1 MANVGYIRVSSASQ
15 NTDRQ
20 LVGVELDREFEEKAS
35 AKDAKRP
42 VLQECLRY
50 LRDGDTLHVH
60 SMDRLARN
68 LFDLQHI
75 VGDLTSRGVTV
86 QFHKEKLTFTGDEN
100 PMATLLLQ
108 VMGAI
113 AQFERALIRER
124 QREGMA
130 AAKAKGKQ
138 VGAKPKLTQEQVA
151 EIRQRV
157 AGGELKSDLAR
168 EYGVSRQT
176 LYASLSAATAG

>member
-20 LVGVELDREFEEKAS
+20 LAGVELDEVFEEKAS

-42 VLQECLRY
+42 VLRDCLRY
-50 LRDGDTLHVH
+50 LRKGDTLHVH

-68 LFDLQHI
+68 LFDLQQL
-75 VGDLTSRGVTV
+75 VADLTSKGVAV
-86 QFHKEKLTFTGDEN
+86 QFHKENLTFTGEEN

-124 QREGMA
+124 QREGIA
-130 AAKAKGKQ
+130 AAKANGKQ
-138 VGAKPKLTQEQVA
+138 VGAKPKLTAEQVA
-151 EIRQRV
+151 EIRQRL
-157 AGGELKSDLAR
+157 ADGAFKTDLAR

-176 LYASLSAATAG
+176 LYASLRAAGAE

>member
-1 MANVGYIRVSSASQ
+1 MANVGYIRVSSYGQ

-20 LVGVELDREFEEKAS
+20 LTGLELDQVFEEKAS
-35 AKDAKRP
+35 AKDTKRP

-50 LRDGDTLHVH
+50 LRKGDTLHVH

-68 LFDLQHI
+68 LFDLQKL
-75 VGDLTSRGVTV
+75 VGELTGRGVVV
-86 QFHKEKLTFTGDEN
+86 QFHKESLNFSGDEN

-113 AQFERALIRER
+113 AQFERSLIKER
-124 QREGMA
+124 QREGIA

-138 VGAKPKLTQEQVA
+138 VGAKPKLTTKQVA
-151 EIRQRV
+151 EISDRI
-157 AGGELKSDLAR
+157 ANGAFKSDLAK

-176 LYASLSAATAG
+176 LYSSLKTAGI

>member
-1 MANVGYIRVSSASQ
+1 MAQVGYIRVSRYGQ

-20 LVGVELDREFEEKAS
+20 LPSVKLDELFEEKAS
-35 AKDAKRP
+35 AKDTRRP
-42 VLQECLRY
+42 VLQACLRY
-50 LRDGDTLHVH
+50 VRLGDTLHVD
-60 SMDRLARN
+60 SMDRLAPN
-68 LFDLQHI
+68 LFDLQEL
-75 VGDLTSRGVTV
+75 VGELTNRGVAV
-86 QFHKEKLTFTGDEN
+86 QFHKENLTFTGEEN

-124 QREGMA
+124 QREGIA
-130 AAKAKGKQ
+130 AAKAQGKR
-138 VGAKPKLTQEQVA
+138 VGAKPKLTGDQVA

-157 AGGELKSDLAR
+157 ADGEFKSELAK

-176 LYASLSAATAG
+176 LYTSLRAAEAG

>member
-1 MANVGYIRVSSASQ
+1 MAQVGYIRVSTASQ

-20 LVGVELDREFEEKAS
+20 LASIALDEVFEEKAS

-42 VLQECLRY
+42 VLQACLRY
-50 LRDGDTLHVH
+50 LRKGDTLHVH

-68 LFDLQHI
+68 LFDLQHL
-75 VGDLTSRGVTV
+75 VKDMTSRGVAV
-86 QFHKEKLTFTGDEN
+86 QFHKESLTFTGEEN

-113 AQFERALIRER
+113 AQFERSLIRER
-124 QREGMA
+124 QREGIA

-138 VGAKPKLTQEQVA
+138 VGAKPKLTAKQIA

-157 AGGELKSDLAR
+157 GQGAMKTALAR
-168 EYGVSRQT
+168 EYGISRQT
-176 LYASLSAATAG
+176 LYSALGAAG

>member
-1 MANVGYIRVSSASQ
+1 MANVGYIRVSSYGQ

-20 LVGVELDREFEEKAS
+20 LAGLELDQVFEEKAS
-35 AKDAKRP
+35 AKDTKRP
-42 VLQECLRY
+42 VLRECRRY
-50 LRDGDTLHVH
+50 LRKGDTLHVH

-68 LFDLQHI
+68 LFDLQKL
-75 VGDLTSRGVTV
+75 VQGLMKKGVVV
-86 QFHKEKLTFTGDEN
+86 QFHKEHLTFTGDEN

-124 QREGMA
+124 QRKGIA

-138 VGAKPKLTQEQVA
+138 VGAKPKLTNDQVA
-151 EIRQRV
+151 EIRDRI
-157 AGGELKSDLAR
+157 AEGECKSELAK
-168 EYGVSRQT
+168 EYGISRQT
-176 LYASLSAATAG
+176 LYASLKAAGI

>member
-1 MANVGYIRVSSASQ
+1 MAHVGYIRVSSYGQ

-20 LVGVELDREFEEKAS
+20 LANIKLGEVFEEKAS

-42 VLQECLRY
+42 VLQDCLRY
-50 LRDGDTLHVH
+50 LRKGDTLHVH

-68 LFDLQHI
+68 LFDLQQL
-75 VGDLTSRGVTV
+75 VGELTDRGVSV
-86 QFHKEKLTFTGDEN
+86 QFHKESLTFTGEEN

-124 QREGMA
+124 QREGIA
-130 AAKAKGKQ
+130 AAKANGKQ
-138 VGAKPKLTQEQVA
+138 VGAKPKLTGDQVE

-157 AGGELKSDLAR
+157 AEGEFKTDLAQ
-168 EYGVSRQT
+168 EYGISRQT
-176 LYASLSAATAG
+176 LYASLGASEGA

>member
-1 MANVGYIRVSSASQ
+1 MANVGYIRVSSYGQ

-20 LVGVELDREFEEKAS
+20 LAGVKLKEIFEEKAS
-35 AKDAKRP
+35 AKDIKRP

-50 LRDGDTLHVH
+50 LRKGDTLHVH

-68 LFDLQHI
+68 LADLQQL
-75 VGDLTSRGVTV
+75 VTGLTGRGVAV
-86 QFHKEKLTFTGDEN
+86 QFHKEHLTFTGEEN

-113 AQFERALIRER
+113 AQFERALIKER
-124 QREGMA
+124 QREGIA
-130 AAKAKGKQ
+130 AAKANGKQ
-138 VGAKPKLTQEQVA
+138 VGAKPKLTHEQVA

-157 AGGELKSDLAR
+157 AGGAFKSDLAR

-176 LYASLSAATAG
+176 LYASLRAAGA

>member
-1 MANVGYIRVSSASQ
+1 MAHVGYIRVSSTSQ

-20 LVGVELDREFEEKAS
+20 LAGVTLDEVFEEKAS
-35 AKDAKRP
+35 AQDIKRP
-42 VLQECLRY
+42 VLRDCLRY
-50 LRDGDTLHVH
+50 LRKGDTLHVH

-68 LFDLQHI
+68 LFDLQHL
-75 VGDLTSRGVTV
+75 VKELTARGVAV
-86 QFHKEKLTFTGDEN
+86 QFHKESLTFTGEEN

-124 QREGMA
+124 QREGIA

-138 VGAKPKLTQEQVA
+138 VGAKPKLTAEQIT
-151 EIRQRV
+151 EIRERIAQS
-157 AGGELKSDLAR
+157 AIKAELAR
-168 EYGVSRQT
+168 EYGISRQT
-176 LYASLSAATAG
+176 LYSALAAV

>member
-1 MANVGYIRVSSASQ
+1 MANVGYIRVSSYGQ

-20 LVGVELDREFEEKAS
+20 LAGLDLDQLFEEKAS
-35 AKDAKRP
+35 AKDTKRP

-50 LRDGDTLHVH
+50 LRKGDTLHVH

-68 LFDLQHI
+68 LFDLQKL
-75 VGDLTSRGVTV
+75 VGELTGQGVAV
-86 QFHKEKLTFTGDEN
+86 QFHKEHLTFTGEEN

-113 AQFERALIRER
+113 AQFERTLIKER
-124 QREGMA
+124 QREGIA

-138 VGAKPKLTQEQVA
+138 VGAKPKLTGEQVA

-157 AGGELKSDLAR
+157 AEGAFKSDLAR

-176 LYASLSAATAG
+176 LYASLKAAVA

>member
-20 LVGVELDREFEEKAS
+20 LAGVELDEVFQEKVS

-42 VLQECLRY
+42 VLQDCLRY
-50 LRDGDTLHVH
+50 LRKGDTLHFH

-68 LFDLQHI
+68 LFDLQQL
-75 VGDLTSRGVTV
+75 VGDLTARGVAV
-86 QFHKEKLTFTGDEN
+86 QFHKENLTFTGDDN
-100 PMATLLLQ
+100 PMAMLLLQ

-124 QREGMA
+124 QCEGIA
-130 AAKAKGKQ
+130 AAKANGKQ
-138 VGAKPKLTQEQVA
+138 VGAKPKLTGEQVA
-151 EIRQRV
+151 EIRQRL
-157 AGGELKSDLAR
+157 AEGALKAELAR

-176 LYASLSAATAG
+176 LYASLRASP